1 MRECRFSGIPAA
13 TRVLRKFAAEV
24 TMKAFRSR
32 PSIMSNRPDEDK
44 KAELEICNLRLSFG
58 GVVAVRD
65 VDLTV
70 HTGELM
76 AVIGPNGAGKTSLL
90 NCITGFYRPQQGKI
104 IFNGRDITHL
114 HTHQLV
120 GVGVGRTFQN
130 IELFP
135 GMTVLA
141 NMTLARHIHCRY
153 SFWRSCLFS
162 PKVREE
168 EIRHRQVL
176 EEIIDFLEMQ
186 SIRKQTVGSLPYG
199 MMKRVELGRA
209 LALEPRLL
217 ILDEPFAGMNLEEK
231 EDMVRFLLELNGRW
245 GLTMILV
252 EHDMSI
258 VMSISRRV
266 MVLNFGEKLGEG
278 TPEEINADPEVI
290 KAYLGDARTMD

>member
-1 MRECRFSGIPAA
+1 
-13 TRVLRKFAAEV
+13 
-24 TMKAFRSR
+24 MKAFRSR
-32 PSIMSNRPDEDK
+32 PSIMINRRKEEK
-44 KAELEICNLRLSFG
+44 KAELAIQSLRLSFG
-58 GVVAVRD
+58 GVIAVKD
-65 VDLTV
+65 VDLNI

-90 NCITGFYRPQQGKI
+90 NCITGFYRAQQGKI
-104 IFNGRDITHL
+104 IFNGKDITNL
-114 HTHQLV
+114 HTHELV
-120 GVGVGRTFQN
+120 GVGIGRTFQN

-141 NMTLARHIHCRY
+141 NMTLARHIHCQY
-153 SFWRSCLFS
+153 SFIRSCLFS
-162 PKVREE
+162 GSVKKE

-186 SIRKQTVGSLPYG
+186 SIRKKTVGSLPYG

-217 ILDEPFAGMNLEEK
+217 ILDEPFAGMNMEEK
-231 EDMVRFLLELNGRW
+231 EDMVRFLLELNQKW

-258 VMSISRRV
+258 VMSIAQRI

-278 TPEEINADPEVI
+278 SAEEISANTDVI
-290 KAYLGDARTMD
+290 KAYLGEAEEL

>member
-1 MRECRFSGIPAA
+1 
-13 TRVLRKFAAEV
+13 
-24 TMKAFRSR
+24 MKAFRSR
-32 PSIMSNRPDEDK
+32 PSIMINRREEDK
-44 KAELEICNLRLSFG
+44 KAELEIKGLRLSFG
-58 GVVAVRD
+58 GVIAVKD
-65 VDLTV
+65 VDLNI

-90 NCITGFYRPQQGKI
+90 NCITGFYRAQQGKI
-104 IFNGRDITHL
+104 IFNGKDITNL
-114 HTHQLV
+114 HTHELV
-120 GVGVGRTFQN
+120 GVGIGRTFQN

-141 NMTLARHIHCRY
+141 NMTLARHIHCQY
-153 SFWRSCLFS
+153 SFIRSCLFS
-162 PKVREE
+162 GSVKKE

-186 SIRKQTVGSLPYG
+186 SIRKKTVGSLPYG

-217 ILDEPFAGMNLEEK
+217 ILDEPFAGMNMEEK
-231 EDMVRFLLELNGRW
+231 EDMVRFLLELNKRW

-258 VMSISRRV
+258 VMSIAQRI

-278 TPEEINADPEVI
+278 SAEEISANTDVI
-290 KAYLGDARTMD
+290 KAYLGEAEAL

>member
-1 MRECRFSGIPAA
+1 
-13 TRVLRKFAAEV
+13 
-24 TMKAFRSR
+24 MKAFRSR
-32 PSIMSNRPDEDK
+32 PSIMINRPQEDK
-44 KAELEICNLRLSFG
+44 KAELKIRNLRLSFG
-58 GVVAVRD
+58 GVVAIKD
-65 VDLTV
+65 VDLSI

-76 AVIGPNGAGKTSLL
+76 AIIGPNGAGKTSLL
-90 NCITGFYRPQQGKI
+90 NCITGFYHAQQGQI
-104 IFNGRDITHL
+104 IFNGQDISHL
-114 HTHQLV
+114 HTHRLV
-120 GVGVGRTFQN
+120 GVGIGRTFQN

-141 NMTLARHIHCRY
+141 NMTLARHIHCSY

-162 PKVREE
+162 PKVRKE
-168 EIRHRQVL
+168 EIRHREIL

-186 SIRKQTVGSLPYG
+186 PIRKQTVGSLPYG

-245 GLTMILV
+245 GLTMVLV

-258 VMSISRRV
+258 VMSIAQRI

-278 TPEEINADPEVI
+278 SPEEISANPEVI
-290 KAYLGDARTMD
+290 KAYLGDAQAIK

>member
-1 MRECRFSGIPAA
+1 
-13 TRVLRKFAAEV
+13 
-24 TMKAFRSR
+24 MKAFRGR
-32 PSIMSNRPDEDK
+32 PSIVSSRQEDDN
-44 KAELEICNLRLSFG
+44 KAELAIKSLRLSFG
-58 GVVAVRD
+58 GVVAVKD
-65 VDLTV
+65 VDLDV

-90 NCITGFYRPQQGKI
+90 NCITGFYHPQKGQI
-104 IFNGRDITHL
+104 IFNGRDITSL
-114 HTHQLV
+114 HTHELV
-120 GVGVGRTFQN
+120 SVGIGRTFQN

-153 SFWRSCLFS
+153 NFFSSCLFS
-162 PKVREE
+162 PAVRKE
-168 EIRHRQVL
+168 EIRHRQIL

-186 SIRKQTVGSLPYG
+186 PIRKKTVGSLPYG

-231 EDMVRFLLELNGRW
+231 EDMVRFLLELNQTR

-258 VMSISRRV
+258 VMSISQRI

-278 TPEEINADPEVI
+278 SPEEISRHPEVI
-290 KAYLGDARTMD
+290 KAYLGVVETL

>member
-1 MRECRFSGIPAA
+1 
-13 TRVLRKFAAEV
+13 
-24 TMKAFRSR
+24 MKAFRSR
-32 PSIMSNRPDEDK
+32 PTIMINRREEDK
-44 KAELEICNLRLSFG
+44 KAELAIQGLRLSFG
-58 GVVAVRD
+58 GVIAVKD
-65 VDLTV
+65 VDLNA

-76 AVIGPNGAGKTSLL
+76 AIIGPNGAGKTSLL
-90 NCITGFYRPQQGKI
+90 NCITGFYRAQQGKI
-104 IFNGRDITHL
+104 IFNGKDITRL
-114 HTHQLV
+114 HTHELV

-153 SFWRSCLFS
+153 SFIRSCLYS
-162 PKVREE
+162 GAVRKE
-168 EIRHRQVL
+168 EICHRQVL

-186 SIRKQTVGSLPYG
+186 SIRKKTVGSLPYG
-199 MMKRVELGRA
+199 MKKRVELGRA

-217 ILDEPFAGMNLEEK
+217 ILDEPFAGMNMEEK
-231 EDMVRFLLELNGRW
+231 EDMVRFLLELNQRW

-258 VMSISRRV
+258 VMSIAQRI

-278 TPEEINADPEVI
+278 SAEEISANPDVI
-290 KAYLGDARTMD
+290 KAYLGEAEEL

>member
-1 MRECRFSGIPAA
+1 
-13 TRVLRKFAAEV
+13 
-24 TMKAFRSR
+24 MKAFRGR
-32 PSIMSNRPDEDK
+32 PSIMINRREEDK
-44 KAELEICNLRLSFG
+44 KAELEIQSLRLSFG
-58 GVVAVRD
+58 GVVAVKD
-65 VDLTV
+65 VDLNV

-76 AVIGPNGAGKTSLL
+76 AIIGPNGAGKTSLL
-90 NCITGFYRPQQGKI
+90 NCITGFYRAQQGKI
-104 IFNGRDITHL
+104 IFNGKDITHL
-114 HTHQLV
+114 HTHELV
-120 GVGVGRTFQN
+120 GVGIGRTFQN

-141 NMTLARHIHCRY
+141 NMTLARHIHCQY
-153 SFWRSCLFS
+153 SFIRSCLFS
-162 PKVREE
+162 GAVRKE

-186 SIRKQTVGSLPYG
+186 SIRKKTVGSLPYG

-217 ILDEPFAGMNLEEK
+217 ILDEPFAGMNMEEK
-231 EDMVRFLLELNGRW
+231 EDMVRFLLELNQRW

-258 VMSISRRV
+258 VMSIAQRI

-278 TPEEINADPEVI
+278 TLRKSASIRKLLRHILVRQ
-290 KAYLGDARTMD
+290 KHYK

>member
-1 MRECRFSGIPAA
+1 
-13 TRVLRKFAAEV
+13 
-24 TMKAFRSR
+24 MKAFRSR
-32 PSIMSNRPDEDK
+32 PSIMINRPQEDK
-44 KAELEICNLRLSFG
+44 KAELEIRNLRLSFG
-58 GVVAVRD
+58 GVMAVKD
-65 VDLTV
+65 VDLSV

-76 AVIGPNGAGKTSLL
+76 AIIGPNGAGKTSLL
-90 NCITGFYRPQQGKI
+90 NCITGFYHPQQGQI
-104 IFNGRDITHL
+104 IFNGQDITHL
-114 HTHQLV
+114 HTHRLV
-120 GVGVGRTFQN
+120 GVGIGRTFQN

-141 NMTLARHIHCRY
+141 NMTLARHIHCNY

-162 PKVREE
+162 PKVRKE
-168 EIRHRQVL
+168 EIRHRQIL

-186 SIRKQTVGSLPYG
+186 PIRKQTVGSLPYG

-245 GLTMILV
+245 GLTMVLV

-258 VMSISRRV
+258 VMSIAQRI

-278 TPEEINADPEVI
+278 SPEEISANPEVI
-290 KAYLGDARTMD
+290 KAYLGDAQAIE

>member
-1 MRECRFSGIPAA
+1 MIPGPSGPETDDAA
-13 TRVLRKFAAEV
+13 VVTSRLTKAYGKNTALSEV
-24 TMKAFRSR
+24 S
-32 PSIMSNRPDEDK
+32 
-44 KAELEICNLRLSFG
+44 
-58 GVVAVRD
+58 VVVP
-65 VDLTV
+65 
-70 HTGELM
+70 TGSVCAL
-76 AVIGPNGAGKTSLL
+76 IGPNGAGKTSLL
-90 NCITGFYRPQQGKI
+90 NCITGFYRPQQGQI
-104 IFNGRDITHL
+104 LFNGRDITRL

-120 GVGVGRTFQN
+120 GIGIGRTFQN

-141 NMTLARHIHCRY
+141 NMTLARHIHCGY
-153 SFWRSCLFS
+153 SFLHSCLFTPS
-162 PKVREE
+162 VREE
-168 EIRHRQVL
+168 EIRHRRIL

-245 GLTMILV
+245 GLTMVLV

-278 TPEEINADPEVI
+278 SPGEISANPEVI
-290 KAYLGDARTMD
+290 KAYLGDAQSLE

>member
-1 MRECRFSGIPAA
+1 
-13 TRVLRKFAAEV
+13 
-24 TMKAFRSR
+24 MKAFRSR
-32 PSIMSNRPDEDK
+32 PSIMLNRPEEEK
-44 KAELEICNLRLSFG
+44 KAELDIKNLRLSFG
-58 GVVAVRD
+58 GVVAVKD

-90 NCITGFYRPQQGKI
+90 NCITGYYHPQQGHI
-104 IFNGRDITHL
+104 LFNGQDITHL

-120 GVGVGRTFQN
+120 GVGIGRTFQN

-141 NMTLARHIHCRY
+141 NMTLARHIHCHY

-162 PKVREE
+162 PKVRRE
-168 EIRHRQVL
+168 EIRHRQIL

-186 SIRKQTVGSLPYG
+186 SIRKKTVGSLPYG

-209 LALEPRLL
+209 LALEPKLL

-258 VMSISRRV
+258 VMSISNRI

-278 TPEEINADPEVI
+278 TPDVVSANPEVI
-290 KAYLGDARTMD
+290 KAYLGEAQKLD